1 MKQIINISILAIVLL
16 SMMGCSRCSRT
27 EKTDS
32 SMGDSTVV
40 KKTGSKEDILVGVLN
55 VAVDETVYPLVKEQ
69 EEVFLSAYPNAR
81 LNLIVKP
88 ELLVIRELLSK
99 EAGVAVLARE
109 LDETESDY
117 FKKRSIKPRI
127 FPVWTDAIVVINN
140 TKQVDTTVTIEY
152 LVNAMKGESA
162 DRKKIVFDNLNSS
175 TFRYLKELGKL
186 DKVASNFVEA
196 QDGNEKV
203 LEAVAND
210 PNKIGILGYNVYLDL
225 ISAFPNKNNIRILSV
240 QNTVGEQADNKYYQP
255 NQSTI
260 AAEQYPLRRIFYVQN
275 YQPNLGLGIGF
286 SAFLTGDRGQRI
298 VLKSGLVPATMPG
311 RDIIIRDDISL

>member
-1 MKQIINISILAIVLL
+1 MKQIFNISILAVILL
-16 SMMGCSRCSRT
+16 SMAGCSRCSRT
-27 EKTDS
+27 EKGSATDDN
-32 SMGDSTVV
+32 SMMKET
-40 KKTGSKEDILVGVLN
+40 TPKEDVLAGALN

-88 ELLVIRELLSK
+88 ELLAIRAMLSN

-109 LDETESDY
+109 LNETERDY

-140 TKQVDTTVTIEY
+140 TKLADTTVTIEY
-152 LVNAMKGESA
+152 LVNAMKGEST
-162 DRKKIVFDNLNSS
+162 DRKKIIFDNLNSS
-175 TFRYLKELGKL
+175 TFRHLKDLGKL
-186 DKVASNFVEA
+186 EKVASNFVEA
-196 QDGNEKV
+196 IGDSEKV

-210 PNKIGILGYNVYLDL
+210 PGKIGILGYNVYLDL
-225 ISAFPNKNNIRILSV
+225 ISSFPDKNNIRILSV
-240 QNTVGEQADNKYYQP
+240 QNTIGEGADNNYYRP

-260 AAEQYPLRRIFYVQN
+260 AAEQYPLRRTFYVLN

-298 VLKSGLVPATMPG
+298 VLKSGLMPATMPG

>member
-1 MKQIINISILAIVLL
+1 MKQIFNISILAVVLL
-16 SMMGCSRCSRT
+16 SMAGCSRCSRT
-27 EKTDS
+27 EKGSAMDDN
-32 SMGDSTVV
+32 SMMKET
-40 KKTGSKEDILVGVLN
+40 TPKEDVLAGALN

-88 ELLVIRELLSK
+88 ELLAIRAMLSN

-109 LDETESDY
+109 LNETERDY

-140 TKQVDTTVTIEY
+140 TKLADTTVTIEY
-152 LVNAMKGESA
+152 LVNAMKGEST
-162 DRKKIVFDNLNSS
+162 DRKKIIFDNLNSS
-175 TFRYLKELGKL
+175 TFRHLKDLGKL
-186 DKVASNFVEA
+186 EKVASNFVEA
-196 QDGNEKV
+196 IGDSEKV

-210 PNKIGILGYNVYLDL
+210 PGKVGILGYNVYLDL
-225 ISAFPNKNNIRILSV
+225 ISSFPNKNNIRILSV
-240 QNTVGEQADNKYYQP
+240 QNTIGEGADNNYYRP

-260 AAEQYPLRRIFYVQN
+260 AAAQYPLSRTFYVLN

-311 RDIIIRDDISL
+311 RDIIIRDEINL

>member
-1 MKQIINISILAIVLL
+1 MKKLINIGILAVVLL
-16 SMMGCSRCSRT
+16 SMAGCSRCSRT
-27 EKTDS
+27 ENESATGDS
-32 SMGDSTVV
+32 SVV
-40 KKTGSKEDILVGVLN
+40 KNTTPKEDVLVGVLN

-88 ELLVIRELLSK
+88 ELLAIQEMLSK

-109 LDETESDY
+109 LNETENNY

-140 TKQVDTTVTIEY
+140 TKLADTTVTIEY

-175 TFRYLKELGKL
+175 AFRHLKDLGKL
-186 DKVASNFVEA
+186 EKVASNFVEA
-196 QDGNEKV
+196 QGGSEKV
-203 LEAVAND
+203 LEAVASD
-210 PNKIGILGYNVYLDL
+210 PEKIGILGYNVYLDL
-225 ISAFPNKNNIRILSV
+225 ISSFPNKNNIRILSV
-240 QNTVGEQADNKYYQP
+240 QNTIGEGADNNYYKP

-260 AAEQYPLRRIFYVQN
+260 AAEQYPLRRTFYVLN

-311 RDIIIRDDISL
+311 RDIIIRDEISL